1 MTRYRT
7 ESQRVSELIRL
18 QKAERLVIQP
28 KFQRRAVW
36 SPEAQSFLVDTIIR
50 SIPMPKIYV
59 RELRQGGRTTFEV
72 VDGQQRLR
80 AILGFVAD
88 EFAIQEQHHEK
99 YGERCFSQLPF
110 SVQRRFRDYDVT
122 VEMMEDASDDEVW
135 KLFARLNRYTVA
147 INRQETRHA
156 QFGGRFKQAVYSLSD
171 KHMDEL
177 SRLKVISKTQFNRMR
192 EAELI
197 SDILVA
203 IVDGISDIQV
213 LDDKYALYDEIFLAE
228 SQATGLFSEAF
239 VRLSA
244 SLGNSIR
251 RTRFRNL
258 SWFYSL
264 MVAMADAIGG
274 IPGGYGDAELV
285 DATVVSRRMAS
296 LDNALRAE
304 EVDPRLVPLRD
315 SLARAT
321 SHVRERQTRHDH
333 FYSILTA

>member
-7 ESQRVSELIRL
+7 ESQMISELIRL
-18 QKAERLVIQP
+18 QKSERLVIQP

-36 SPEAQSFLVDTIIR
+36 SPAAQSFLVDTIIR

-59 RELRQGGRTTFEV
+59 REVRLGGRSTFEV

-80 AILGFVAD
+80 AILGFVSD
-88 EFAIQEQHHEK
+88 KFSIQGHHHAR
-99 YGERCFSQLPF
+99 YGDKVFSQLPF
-110 SVQRRFRDYDVT
+110 GVQHRILEYGVT
-122 VEMMEDASDDEVW
+122 VEMMENATDDEVW

-156 QFGGRFKQAVYSLSD
+156 QFGGRFKQAVYKLSD
-171 KHMDEL
+171 KHVDEL
-177 SRLKVISKTQFNRMR
+177 MRMRVISNTQFNRMR

-203 IVDGISDIQV
+203 IVDGISDIQA
-213 LDDKYALYDEIFLAE
+213 LDDKYAMYDESFAAE
-228 SQATGLFSEAF
+228 ARATELFTTVFE
-239 VRLSA
+239 RLSTTF
-244 SLGNSIR
+244 GHSIR

-264 MVAMADAIGG
+264 MVAMADLIGS
-274 IPGGYGDAELV
+274 IPEGNGKATLV
-285 DATVVSRRMAS
+285 DPTSVSRRMVS
-296 LDNALRAE
+296 LDDALGAE
-304 EVDPRLVPLRD
+304 ELDPKLVQLRD
-315 SLARAT
+315 ALARAT

-333 FYSILTA
+333 FYDMLTV